1 MLTLCCS
8 GLLMIE
14 WGVETVCV
22 LIEQVIGEDVIQK
35 DLQTYCSVGL
45 LWVTTVL
52 PTESLFHWQVHPF
65 HSPQPARPHNCASPE
80 KDVVQTRLYT
90 SELPQFFLPLH
101 ITNFKSLAPCKR
113 NMIKNK
119 HEYITEISVYLFSAH
134 YSPPPPPLHQTWAAA
149 GWWSQPGK
157 LLEICFSSPL
167 TDGQEGLSNWH
178 SSMLLHSRSI
188 GK

>member
-35 DLQTYCSVGL
+35 DVQTHCSVGL
-45 LWVTTVL
+45 LRVTTVL

-65 HSPQPARPHNCASPE
+65 HSPQPARPHNCTSPE

-90 SELPQFFLPLH
+90 FKLPQLFFSSPLQKEH
-101 ITNFKSLAPCKR
+101 DKSKNEYRTDIT
-113 NMIKNK
+113 
-119 HEYITEISVYLFSAH
+119 VYLFSAH
-134 YSPPPPPLHQTWAAA
+134 YSPPLHQTWAAA